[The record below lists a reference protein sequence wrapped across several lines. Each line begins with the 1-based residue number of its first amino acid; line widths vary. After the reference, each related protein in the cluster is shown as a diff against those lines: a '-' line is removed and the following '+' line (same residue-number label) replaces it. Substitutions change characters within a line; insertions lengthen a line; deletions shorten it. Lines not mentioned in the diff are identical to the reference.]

1 MIYKLDSKP
10 DITIN
15 KLGDIWLN
23 SNIKSHNFIDKSYW
37 INNYENVLEA
47 FKDSEIIVYK
57 SEGEILGF
65 CGLTD
70 DYIAGMFVEENERG
84 KGVGKDLMQYIQ
96 NDKDT
101 LFLNVYK
108 NNSKAIYFYKNHN
121 FKIVDENTDETG
133 NKEYK
138 MNWTK

>member
-47 FKDSEIIVYK
+47 FKDSEIIV
-57 SEGEILGF
+57 
-65 CGLTD
+65 
-70 DYIAGMFVEENERG
+70 
-84 KGVGKDLMQYIQ
+84 
-96 NDKDT
+96 
-101 LFLNVYK
+101 
-108 NNSKAIYFYKNHN
+108 
-121 FKIVDENTDETG
+121 
-133 NKEYK
+133 
-138 MNWTK
+138 